1 MQKDEHSLTRG
12 QPKRRLRFIVSYDG
26 TDYLGWQ
33 YQPQGPTIQGVCQEA
48 LGKILGEEIKV
59 IGAGRTDS
67 GVHALGQAAHFD
79 TFSKLPC
86 AAMERALNAGLPFDI
101 RVRSFAEADSSF
113 HARYSARSRL
123 YRYNIVDIA
132 LPEAPILMRTSWV
145 RRTDIDFGLLEE
157 CAGLLSGEHDFYTFS
172 KKGGNKSSHLCRVAS
187 AVWKKDPGYLTFE
200 ISADRFLHGMVRM
213 LIGGMVAVAE
223 GRAEKKDFF
232 AALNMPGR
240 WLRAEPAPAC
250 GLFLMHVEY

>member
-1 MQKDEHSLTRG
+1 MQIDEHSFTR
-12 QPKRRLRFIVSYDG
+12 KRRIRFTAAYDG

-67 GVHALGQAAHFD
+67 GVHALGQVAHFD
-79 TFSKLPC
+79 TLSNLSC
-86 AAMERALNAGLPFDI
+86 AAMERALNAGLPLDI
-101 RVRSFAEADSSF
+101 RVRSFADVDSSF

-123 YRYNIVDIA
+123 YRYNIADIA
-132 LPEAPILMRTSWV
+132 LPEAPILIRTSWV
-145 RRTDIDFGLLEE
+145 RRTDLDFGLLEE
-157 CAGLLSGEHDFYTFS
+157 CAGLLKGEHDFYTFS
-172 KKGGNKSSHLCRVAS
+172 KKELDRSGHLCRVAG
-187 AVWKKDPGYLTFE
+187 AVWKKDHGYLTFE

-223 GRAEKKDFF
+223 GRAEKENFSG
-232 AALNMPGR
+232 ALNMPGR
-240 WLRAEPAPAC
+240 WLRAVPAPSC
-250 GLFLMHVEY
+250 GLFLVHVEY